1 MIPTQHFTATITQS
15 GSQTIL
21 PIPFN
26 PDEVWG
32 VKQRHHITGLING
45 HKFRGPITAAGD
57 QFFLRLGP
65 AWCRDMSMQAGAVVE
80 VTLSPEGPQS
90 EQLDAD
96 ILSALDAEPQ
106 ARIFFESLATFY
118 RKGYL
123 RWLDGARRRPELR
136 AARIQEMI
144 ELLKAGKKQK

>member
-1 MIPTQHFTATITQS
+1 MIERHFITTIAKS
-15 GSQTIL
+15 GAKTIL

-32 VKQRHHITGLING
+32 VKQRHHITGFISG
-45 HKFRGPITAAGD
+45 HKFRGPIAEAGD
-57 QFFLRLGP
+57 QFYLNLGA

-80 VTLSPEGPQS
+80 VTLSPEGPQF

-106 ARIFFESLATFY
+106 ARIFFDSLATFY

-123 RWLDGARRRPELR
+123 KWLDGARRRPELR

>member
-1 MIPTQHFTATITQS
+1 MIERHFSTTITIS
-15 GSQTIL
+15 DAKTIL
-21 PIPFN
+21 SIPFN

-32 VKQRHHITGLING
+32 VKQRHHITGFING
-45 HKFRGPITAAGD
+45 HKFRGPIAADGD
-57 QFFLRLGP
+57 QFYLRLGA
-65 AWCRDMSMQAGAVVE
+65 AWCRDMNVQAGAVVD

-96 ILSALDAEPQ
+96 ILIALDAEPQ
-106 ARIFFESLATFY
+106 ARIFFELLATFY